1 MPLVPAVK
9 NPRGVWVNF
18 SVLETDLVYIASIR
32 PTKATSESLS
42 LKKKKTFLKETVVCL
57 LSPFLEL

>member
-9 NPRGVWVNF
+9 NPRGMWVNF

-42 LKKKKTFLKETVVCL
+42 LKKKTFLKETVVCL